1 MTNKCTFCD
10 SEDISL
16 EETSE
21 RQIRETC
28 NSCKSSISYDRI
40 KVGSKAPR
48 DYIEAIN
55 HALILE
61 KQQKVMITGV
71 GKRRLTILDVLYKM
85 NTSVRIVD
93 CKQQQTELGKLELRL
108 ILEELKK
115 K

>member
-1 MTNKCTFCD
+1 MTNRCTSCG
-10 SEDISL
+10 SEDITTV
-16 EETSE
+16 ETQE
-21 RQIRETC
+21 REITETC
-28 NSCKSSISYDRI
+28 NNCQTIISYDRI

-71 GKRRLTILDVLYKM
+71 GKRRLTILDALYKM